1 MYWVQNNIYDEC
13 HVQCRDISEAIR
25 VELFKRTADILQANP
40 FYCADFVQA
49 GALETLIAQ
58 GTYISI
64 LCFQCVV
71 RCIHLCYIF
80 YSVHTGEKNPAL
92 HHSMMSI
99 CQMYPKEL
107 VNRCSPSYMKQLVD
121 KFKRESMKSVGPTL
135 PEESV
140 DCITDDDDDDDGG
153 ASV

>member
-1 MYWVQNNIYDEC
+1 MSCAMQGYFRGNTCGIIQAHSRYLAS
-13 HVQCRDISEAIR
+13 QSFLLCRLCPSWCTRNTHSPRYIHFHTMLPVCCPLHSS
-25 VELFKRTADILQANP
+25 LLHIL
-40 FYCADFVQA
+40 
-49 GALETLIAQ
+49 
-58 GTYISI
+58 
-64 LCFQCVV
+64 
-71 RCIHLCYIF
+71 F
-80 YSVHTGEKNPAL
+80 YSIHTGEKNPAL

-140 DCITDDDDDDDGG
+140 DCITDDDDGS